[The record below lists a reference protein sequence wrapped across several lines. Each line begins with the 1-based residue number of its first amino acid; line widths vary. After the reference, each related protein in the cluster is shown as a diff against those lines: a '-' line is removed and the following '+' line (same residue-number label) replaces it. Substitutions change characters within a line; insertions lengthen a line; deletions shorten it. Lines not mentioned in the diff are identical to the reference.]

1 MSMKAD
7 VYEALA
13 IQEAKLLERI
23 AGHSVS
29 HGEKGPCPTC
39 GHLGVYDM
47 KGFGL
52 SSASIYFSVVDEKW
66 RCMACEVA
74 SFGC

>member
-1 MSMKAD
+1 MKAD

-13 IQEAKLLERI
+13 NQEAKLLERI
-23 AGHSVS
+23 VGHSIS
-29 HGEKGPCPTC
+29 HGEKGACPSC
-39 GHLGVYDM
+39 GHLGFYDM

-52 SSASIYFSVVDEKW
+52 APTSIYFSIVDGKW
-66 RCMACEVA
+66 RCMACEVD